1 MPVPLPVVIAIEGN
15 IGVGKSTQIRR
26 LQQLFEDNDRVVVL
40 PEPVDEWVDK
50 GFLQGMYDG
59 TISKGEFQHMVLMSL
74 AGDLLKALA
83 VKPTPAVIITERSP
97 WGARR
102 NTPELHTH
110 FLYPFPQRVVF
121 LCAQETSTYSA
132 RRISQARRLRSTSTH
147 GSACLAACHPSSTF
161 GTSTSGPAST
171 RSSSV

>member
-1 MPVPLPVVIAIEGN
+1 MSLSRAKKPRGMPVPLPVVVAIEGN

-40 PEPVDEWVDK
+40 PEPVEEWVDK

-83 VKPTPAVIITERSP
+83 LKPTPAVIITERSP
-97 WGARR
+97 WGA
-102 NTPELHTH
+102 L
-110 FLYPFPQRVVF
+110 
-121 LCAQETSTYSA
+121 
-132 RRISQARRLRSTSTH
+132 
-147 GSACLAACHPSSTF
+147 
-161 GTSTSGPAST
+161 
-171 RSSSV
+171 